1 MMGTWYGTLL
11 ISEYGITILILMV
24 MVHFMVTLLYGG
36 YTCFMIGFM
45 FVYSSDYSFL
55 NIAWAKLLSMIFILL
70 TGYQFWVLWNDFKRG
85 TLQKEWT

>member
-45 FVYSSDYSFL
+45 LCTVRL
-55 NIAWAKLLSMIFILL
+55 
-70 TGYQFWVLWNDFKRG
+70 
-85 TLQKEWT
+85 